1 MELRASHEKMIKAV
15 LEKARRCCP
24 DGLDL
29 LGVYGSAATGDMHE
43 KSDLDL
49 LIVPSA
55 EEAGRQLART
65 FILDDEQVGYDL
77 YCTSW
82 EALEDDAEC
91 GHSQLGK
98 LMDSVIVYE
107 KDGSVRERLEALRSR
122 ASGILASDERFGK
135 AREASERMRMPY
147 ADALLSGTMAEKR
160 AYAAYVISLSLDAVM
175 LYNGRYFRRGTKRT
189 FEELEGLSLPEGF
202 RDAVYAVIQAGNGE
216 TIDAALTRLVRSV
229 LSFAGTEEQRPV
241 PDGES
246 LRGTYEEMVSNWR
259 NKMTEAAENR
269 DEFSSFMNMASL
281 QFMLAGIAGSLD
293 IPEFHVMKDF
303 RADDLIGNAKAFDGI
318 LEEYLLEYEKA
329 GMKPL
334 IYRNADEFVRDYL
347 GEN

>member
-1 MELRASHEKMIKAV
+1 MELRASHEKMIEAV

-49 LIVPSA
+49 LIVPSG

-82 EALEDDAEC
+82 EAMENDAEC
-91 GHSQLGK
+91 IHSQLGK
-98 LMDSVIVYE
+98 LMDSVIVFE
-107 KDGSVRERLEALRSR
+107 KNGSVRDRLDALRSK
-122 ASGILASDERFGK
+122 ASRILASDKRFRK
-135 AREASERMRMPY
+135 AREASERMRLPY
-147 ADALLSGTMAEKR
+147 ADALLTGTMAEKR
-160 AYAAYVISLSLDAVM
+160 AYAAYVISLGLDAVM
-175 LYNGRYFRRGTKRT
+175 LHNGRYFRRGAKRT

-202 RDAVYAVIQAGNGE
+202 RAAVNVIIHAGDGE
-216 TIDAALTRLVRSV
+216 TFDAALTRFVRSV
-229 LSFAGTEEQRPV
+229 LSFTRTEEDRPD
-241 PDGES
+241 PDRER

-259 NKMTEAAENR
+259 NKMTEAAENQ

-281 QFMLAGIAGSLD
+281 QFMLAGIAGD
-293 IPEFHVMKDF
+293 ANIPEYHVMKDF
-303 RADDLIGNAKAFDGI
+303 RAEDLRGNAKAFDGI

-334 IYRNADEFVRDYL
+334 IYRNVDEFVRDYL